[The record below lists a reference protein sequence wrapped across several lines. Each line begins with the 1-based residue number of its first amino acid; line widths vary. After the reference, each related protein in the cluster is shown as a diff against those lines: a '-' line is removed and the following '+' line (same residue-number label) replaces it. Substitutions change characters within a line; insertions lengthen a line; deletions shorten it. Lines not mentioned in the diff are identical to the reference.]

1 MSADIHIRLNIVPPT
16 ATAQQK
22 GVFVR
27 NGRAHFFTKAKVH
40 QAENFLAALLQPH
53 QPAEPLTGAVEFRA
67 TWVFPYRKSEPKRV
81 TAAGA
86 YIPHTTRP
94 DLDNLEKGLLDTMTR
109 LRFWLDDSQVAQ
121 KKTNKAWGESPF
133 LEIHVREIAAK
144 GVQ

>member
-1 MSADIHIRLNIVPPT
+1 MMPNIDIRLNIVPPT

-27 NGRAHFFTKAKVH
+27 NGRAQFFVKAKVRE
-40 QAENFLAALLQPH
+40 AENFLAAILRPF
-53 QPAEPLTGAVEFRA
+53 APLAPFTGAVELRA
-67 TWVFPYRKSEPKRV
+67 TWCFPYRKSEPKWR
-81 TAAGA
+81 TAGGA
-86 YIPHTTRP
+86 YLPHTTRP

>member
-27 NGRAHFFTKAKVH
+27 NGRAHFFTKAKVR

-94 DLDNLEKGLLDTMTR
+94 DLDNLEKGLLDALTR
-109 LRFWLDDSQVAQ
+109 LRFWEDDSQVAQ
-121 KKTNKAWGESPF
+121 KKTVKAWGPHPF
-133 LEIHVREIAAK
+133 LEINLRQIGGQE
-144 GVQ
+144 